1 MAPKEVLVAA
11 LVEVLEA
18 LEAMAPAV
26 Y

>member
-11 LVEVLEA
+11 LVEALVA